1 MATVSGD
8 LLRGRLTGARE
19 PSLDSGSWGS
29 CPAPPP
35 QGFNLLRGDV
45 TALTF
50 FFFPSCKKVRF
61 PWTAVT
67 PPTSWMTISDRNS
80 RHSDRGGWGKR
91 GGSFPLTMWGA
102 WKRALNTQNKSLPL
116 KSAKITQD
124 LGRRRHLETGACLDT
139 VPGLGTSGE

>member
-8 LLRGRLTGARE
+8 LSRWRLTGALE

-35 QGFNLLRGDV
+35 QGFNLPPGRPHCLNF
-45 TALTF
+45 L
-50 FFFPSCKKVRF
+50 FFPPRKKEDSLEQLF
-61 PWTAVT
+61 PH
-67 PPTSWMTISDRNS
+67 PPPEWLFRIEIVDTLK
-80 RHSDRGGWGKR
+80 GGWGKR
-91 GGSFPLTMWGA
+91 GGSFPLTTWGA

-116 KSAKITQD
+116 KSAKSTQD

-139 VPGLGTSGE
+139 VRGLGTSGE